1 MDLIAILTPT
11 LPALAWVAERR
22 RGSSEV
28 HLRHGT
34 AVELDPEGAIAGAW
48 TGSFAKRDITNA
60 ATSIGTALRR
70 NGDRLLALVGTAT
83 ASTMQVLWTPDR
95 LVVSNSLALAL
106 AAGEDRLEPG
116 YAFYPQDLYT
126 FTLGADRYRRTIP
139 TQRGRLGVYYASVE
153 IDAKGGLR
161 MVPPPSPP
169 RFADYQ
175 SYCAMLESEMAAIL
189 ANAADPAR
197 RCRYRPVVS
206 VSAGY
211 DSPAAAVLAK
221 RIGCSEAI
229 TFPQPIDRRDQ
240 PEDDGTAIARQLG
253 LSVVSRNTFDYQRR
267 TDQPE
272 IEFLAASFGGGQVYL
287 AGTEAL
293 LTGRLVV
300 SGGGGDTLWN
310 IALGQRRRPRFPM
323 MLGGY
328 SAIDFFLRLPALEF
342 AVPAIASARW
352 AEIGVLSRSEA
363 MRPWSVG
370 GTYDRPIP
378 RRLLEDAGIARGS
391 FADRKRQ
398 VTPVY
403 DSITRRAPSI
413 DSFLSPASREVFAD
427 WFSVQAPL
435 CASAARR
442 HKLAVDSYGRIV
454 WSGKLARLVR
464 RLGGSWP
471 PFPAKVWHLRTP
483 MRENAFLF
491 NWAVERQHA
500 RYKDALAGKSRDM
513 PMPAREADMNEP
525 PMAPSDADDI
535 APLPTQFAPAD
546 GRAVLRLSPKVTLRR
561 LGEDQGA
568 VVLRLGD
575 GQLYTC
581 NDTTVDFL
589 EAVDGERDLT
599 AIIARL
605 ECVYDASPARLRVDL
620 VALAEQLLAE
630 GLIRIED
637 GAAR

>member
-1 MDLIAILTPT
+1 MDLVTILTPT

-22 RGSSEV
+22 RDSREV

-34 AVELDPEGAIAGAW
+34 AVEPDAEGAIAGAW
-48 TGSFAKRDITNA
+48 AGSFAKRDMASA

-83 ASTMQVLWTPDR
+83 ASTVQVLRTPDR

-106 AAGEDRLEPG
+106 AAGDDRLEPG

-126 FTLGADRYRRTIP
+126 FTLGADRYRQTIP

-153 IDAKGGLR
+153 IDARGELR

-169 RFADYQ
+169 GFADYR
-175 SYCAMLESEMAAIL
+175 SYCAMLESEMAAVF

-197 RCRYRPVVS
+197 HCRYRPIVS

-221 RIGCSEAI
+221 RIGCSDAI

-253 LSVVSRNTFDYQRR
+253 LSVVSRNTFDYRRR

-293 LTGRLVV
+293 LAGRLVV
-300 SGGGGDTLWN
+300 SGGGGDTLWD
-310 IALGQRRRPRFPM
+310 IALARRRRPRFPM

-328 SAIDFFLRLPALEF
+328 SAIDFFLRLPALEL

-352 AEIGVLSRSEA
+352 TEIGVLSRSEA

-378 RRLLEDAGIARGS
+378 RRLLEEAGVARGS

-413 DSFLSPASREVFAD
+413 DSFLSPATRMVFAD
-427 WFSVQAPL
+427 WFSAQAPL
-435 CASAARR
+435 RGSAARR

-454 WSGKLARLVR
+454 WSGKLGRLAR

-471 PFPAKVWHLRTP
+471 PFPAKIWHLRMP

-491 NWAVERQHA
+491 NWAVERQRA
-500 RYKDALAGKSRDM
+500 RYKDWLAGKGSDM
-513 PMPAREADMNEP
+513 PVPAPEASLEEP
-525 PMAPSDADDI
+525 PMAPSDADAT

-546 GRAVLRLSPKVTLRR
+546 RRVVLRLSPKVTLRR

-568 VVLRLGD
+568 VVLRLAD

-589 EAVDGERDLT
+589 EAVDGERDLA

-605 ECVYDASPARLRVDL
+605 EGVYDASPARLTTDL

-637 GAAR
+637 ATAR